1 MSLQQSA
8 PSRSSSSGAKDLSPD
23 INFNFAS
30 DDERD
35 YRASA
40 RYLRDLMLAGDPAT
54 LTEDLALAAVDA
66 IEMRDSYRVALSR
79 ALARQGA
86 AQHSLHDAQR
96 MMARQRETIAYL
108 MGADRDA
115 DADQR
120 AA

>member
-8 PSRSSSSGAKDLSPD
+8 LSRSSSRDAKDLSPD
-23 INFNFAS
+23 INFAS
-30 DDERD
+30 QDDGGD

-40 RYLRDLMLAGDPAT
+40 RHVRDLLLAGDSAT

-66 IEMRDSYRVALSR
+66 IDMRDTYRTVLSS
-79 ALARQGA
+79 ALAQLGA
-86 AQHSLHDAQR
+86 AQK
-96 MMARQRETIAYL
+96 MIARQRETITCL
-108 MGADRDA
+108 MDADRDA

>member
-1 MSLQQSA
+1 V
-8 PSRSSSSGAKDLSPD
+8 
-23 INFNFAS
+23 
-30 DDERD
+30 
-35 YRASA
+35 
-40 RYLRDLMLAGDPAT
+40 RDLLLAGDPAT

-66 IEMRDSYRVALSR
+66 IEMRDSYRAGLTSAFAR
-79 ALARQGA
+79 LAA